1 MWRRRRRAERPFVR
15 VAGCR
20 RSGSA
25 YRCRDGRAGRR
36 NIAFRCGRRSA
47 RPSRRAAPR
56 WVLAPAPRGAAV
68 GEDGAG
74 AGERTAPWPARAA
87 ARAAGELLVSPR
99 PPRPPRPAPWPRP
112 RPSYPASRAAPA
124 LRPGMPAAAAVR
136 GPRRGACV
144 AYHGTSMRYQMALS
158 TPTPPPS
165 SAGCPRLPATRS
177 SGTSGTPRVPS
188 DPRADHS
195 TARIPYD
202 ACRSR
207 RATPVPPLFPPR
219 HGAGPAV
226 RPRKAG
232 GRARQNPM
240 EIRGAGGALL
250 VPRRRCAG
258 GEQSARGGDPRDC
271 DGQVEAESGA
281 QPWRRPD
288 AGVPLRRDQ
297 SHDHGFLRRVQQ
309 RARLHP
315 EPSPAGQPQ
324 HQVQV
329 PHRHQASLP
338 ERQPGL
344 QADAPAQHGGR
355 EERAPVPR
363 PAGPAAR
370 RRHLQ
375 ARP

>member
-1 MWRRRRRAERPFVR
+1 MPRPSMWRRRRRAERPFVR

-207 RATPVPPLFPPR
+207 RATLVPPLFPSPPR
-219 HGAGPAV
+219 GRPSSPAEEGR
-226 RPRKAG
+226 RPR
-232 GRARQNPM
+232 QTEPN
-240 EIRGAGGALL
+240 
-250 VPRRRCAG
+250 
-258 GEQSARGGDPRDC
+258 GDPR
-271 DGQVEAESGA
+271 GGRRPSGA
-281 QPWRRPD
+281 AASLRRRRAERQRRRP
-288 AGVPLRRDQ
+288 
-297 SHDHGFLRRVQQ
+297 
-309 RARLHP
+309 
-315 EPSPAGQPQ
+315 
-324 HQVQV
+324 
-329 PHRHQASLP
+329 
-338 ERQPGL
+338 PGL
-344 QADAPAQHGGR
+344 RWTGR
-355 EERAPVPR
+355 S
-363 PAGPAAR
+363 
-370 RRHLQ
+370 
-375 ARP
+375 